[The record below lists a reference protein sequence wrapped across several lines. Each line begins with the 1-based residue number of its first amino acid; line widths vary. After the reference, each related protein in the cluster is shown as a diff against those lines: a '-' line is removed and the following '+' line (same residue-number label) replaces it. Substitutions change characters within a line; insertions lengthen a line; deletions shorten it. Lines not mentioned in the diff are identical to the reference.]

1 MRKLVNS
8 AAVRDRTGDV
18 YGRLTVLHRDG
29 SRLDRVFWVCKCE
42 CGNETSV
49 RGDSLGVHSN
59 SCGCLAEELAV
70 KRWTTPESRK
80 RMIAKIKRKLKLLEQ
95 VT

>member
-1 MRKLVNS
+1 MQKIVNS
-8 AAVRDRTGDV
+8 ALVRDRTGDV

-42 CGNETSV
+42 CGVELSV
-49 RGDSLGVHSN
+49 RGDSLGVYSN
-59 SCGCLAEELAV
+59 SCGCLAEELAI
-70 KRWTTPESRK
+70 KRNTTFESRK
-80 RMIAKIKRKLKLLEQ
+80 RMIARLKRKLKLLKR